1 MILLE
6 AASRKFTILLAAL
19 LSGSAGLAGT
29 DDGTA
34 ARAVQ
39 LYDDGQY
46 AEACPLVESQEA
58 NADGTML
65 YRLYYCRRLE
75 NDPRALVTLEQAR
88 KKLEVE
94 AAGSAELLPA
104 FYLANA
110 YSNLGRPTDT
120 RRVATDATRRFEA
133 GKIST
138 PKSGNEMFRLG
149 KLYADQGLEDK
160 AEEWYAKAVSAY
172 AAEPS
177 DASSP
182 YLFWAGRYLADRA
195 FAQQD
200 WERAVEVYGQ
210 FLSAGQGTVEDL
222 DHMAVAAVRLGRF
235 DKAAEAWRLAVR
247 LDPANADR
255 PRYCSRL
262 SDRAAELGGLPA
274 TAPDD
279 RPWSELSQQELQTIL
294 AETASMVAEV
304 QREAAEPGSWTLDS
318 RREAQA
324 RIDAAKPAFVAAGL
338 EYALQGYD
346 LREAAFG
353 GGFAPL
359 IFHAK
364 RWNLPPPPPPKKK
377 VPPNERDEETKD

>member
-6 AASRKFTILLAAL
+6 ADSRKLTILFAAL
-19 LSGSAGLAGT
+19 LLGPAGLAES

-34 ARAVQ
+34 ARAVR

-75 NDPRALVTLEQAR
+75 NDPRALATLEQAR

-94 AAGSAELLPA
+94 AAASAELLPA

-138 PKSGNEMFRLG
+138 PKGGDEMFRLG
-149 KLYADQGLEDK
+149 KLYADQGFEDK

-172 AAEPS
+172 AVEPS

-182 YLFWAGRYLADRA
+182 YLIWAGRYLANRA

-200 WERAVEVYGQ
+200 WERALEVYGQ

-222 DHMAVAAVRLGRF
+222 DHMAVAAVRLERF
-235 DKAAEAWRLAVR
+235 DEAAEAWRQAVR
-247 LDPANADR
+247 LDPVNADR

-262 SDRAAELGGLPA
+262 SDRAAELDGLPA

-279 RPWSELSQQELQTIL
+279 RPWSELSQQELHAIL

-304 QREAAEPGSWTLDS
+304 QREAAEPGASDLES
-318 RREAQA
+318 RRKAQA
-324 RIDAAKPAFVAAGL
+324 RVDAGKPAFVAAAL

-346 LREAAFG
+346 LREAAFS

-359 IFHAK
+359 IFHSK
-364 RWNLPPPPPPKKK
+364 RWKLPPPAPAEKKGL
-377 VPPNERDEETKD
+377 PNERDEETKN